1 MRKLLLTALFV
12 LVLMTAFTTI
22 AYAQDSYE
30 GVVTTD
36 VLNVRSMGMTNSDLL
51 GQVYYGD
58 ILKIIGVDNAW
69 YKIDFEGMAAFVCG
83 DYVSVTGG
91 ETAKSYN
98 RQRGEMVVETAKKY
112 IGTPYAYGGMSP
124 SGFDCS
130 GFVKYIYSQYDVDL
144 YRTAAG
150 QSNNGY
156 VISKDELRPGDLVF
170 FATDY
175 SGRISHSGI
184 YVGDGNFIHSP
195 KPGQRVEIIT
205 MSSGYYA
212 STYVCARR
220 IFY

>member
-1 MRKLLLTALFV
+1 
-12 LVLMTAFTTI
+12 
-22 AYAQDSYE
+22 
-30 GVVTTD
+30 
-36 VLNVRSMGMTNSDLL
+36 
-51 GQVYYGD
+51 
-58 ILKIIGVDNAW
+58 
-69 YKIDFEGMAAFVCG
+69 
-83 DYVSVTGG
+83 
-91 ETAKSYN
+91 
-98 RQRGEMVVETAKKY
+98 
-112 IGTPYAYGGMSP
+112 MSP
-124 SGFDCS
+124 RGFDCS
-130 GFVKYIYSQYDVDL
+130 GFVKYVYSQHDVDL

-156 VISKDELRPGDLVF
+156 IISRDELLPGDLVF